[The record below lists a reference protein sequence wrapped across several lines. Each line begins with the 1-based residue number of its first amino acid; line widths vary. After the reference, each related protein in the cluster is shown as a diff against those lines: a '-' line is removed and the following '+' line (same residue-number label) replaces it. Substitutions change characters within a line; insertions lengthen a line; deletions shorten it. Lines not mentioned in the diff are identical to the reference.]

1 MEQRRRVGA
10 YGVLRDARGRVLL
23 ARGSVRCPCPGVW
36 QLPGG
41 GVEHAEHP
49 ADAVVREF
57 AEETGLTVAVGAV
70 RDAVA
75 DVAIFRAEGVAM
87 HTDRLIFE
95 VEARGGRLRPE
106 TAGGTDEVGW
116 FTPDEAATRPLM
128 PFTAELL
135 GLPVSPLPA
144 DLPRTPPTAPGGPM
158 APGGPTAPS
167 GPVAPRAST
176 APNGPIAPAG
186 PAASTSD
193 RRQRFA
199 AYGLVTDPDDRV
211 LLTMIAE
218 GYPGAGRWHLPGGG
232 TDHGE
237 QPAAGLLR
245 ELVEEAGQLGRVVD
259 LLAVDNLHNPA
270 ALGPE
275 GRPLDWHGVRVIY
288 RVRVDVP
295 TEAVVTESAGG
306 STARAAWFP
315 REQVTGLSMNDVA
328 RRATRLRV
336 S

>member
-1 MEQRRRVGA
+1 MEQLRRVGA
-10 YGVLRDARGRVLL
+10 YGVLRDSDGRVLL
-23 ARGSVRCPCPGVW
+23 ARGSARCPYPGVW

-49 ADAVVREF
+49 ADTVVREF
-57 AEETGLTVAVGAV
+57 AEETGLTVAPGAI
-70 RDAVA
+70 RAAVA
-75 DVAIFRAEGVAM
+75 DVAAFADVGIAL
-87 HTDRLIFE
+87 HTDRLVFE

-106 TAGGTDEVGW
+106 PAGGSDEAGW
-116 FTPDEAATRPLM
+116 FTPDEAAARQLM

-135 GLPVSPLPA
+135 GLPVTPLPA
-144 DLPRTPPTAPGGPM
+144 DLPRALPAE
-158 APGGPTAPS
+158 
-167 GPVAPRAST
+167 
-176 APNGPIAPAG
+176 PAG
-186 PAASTSD
+186 PSVD

-199 AYGLVTDPDDRV
+199 AYGLVTDPADRV
-211 LLTMIAE
+211 LLTMIAD

-259 LLAVDNLHNPA
+259 LIAVDNLHNPA

-288 RVRVDVP
+288 RVRVDAP
-295 TEAVVTESAGG
+295 TDAVVTELAGG
-306 STARAAWFP
+306 STARAAWFAP
-315 REQVTGLSMNDVA
+315 EQVTGLSMTDVA
-328 RRATRLRV
+328 ARATGQRV